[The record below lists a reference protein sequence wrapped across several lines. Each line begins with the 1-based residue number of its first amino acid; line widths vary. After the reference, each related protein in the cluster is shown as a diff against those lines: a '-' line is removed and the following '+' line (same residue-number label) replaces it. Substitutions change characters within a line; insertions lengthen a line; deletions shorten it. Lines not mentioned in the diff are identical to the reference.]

1 MPEHPKQIGKYTVT
15 RPLGKGAMGMVYEGF
30 DPVIERKVAIKIIL
44 GDYLEAA
51 EMQDA
56 IARFKR
62 EAQAGGRLQHPNII
76 GVYEYG
82 GDEALAFIVMEYAEG
97 DELKKLITS
106 GRRFELIEVFEIMK
120 QLLAALDYSHKQG
133 VVHRDIKP
141 ANLIILPGPK
151 VKVMDFGIARLE
163 TSNLTQTGT
172 AIGTPTHMAPEQL
185 MGHTADGRADLWAS
199 GVILYELVTGVSPFL
214 AESPAA
220 VMHKVLQAQPPKPSS
235 INTALPAG
243 FDAVIARALARKLE
257 ERFQNARE
265 FQAAML
271 QALQGKPVTA
281 TASAMKGTS
290 SAAAP
295 AQKPTGLS
303 IPPETLAEIER
314 SLTRHVGPLASV
326 LVKRN
331 LGEAKSVEDFF
342 RALAENVPEGDE
354 QQAFMKKMSAVKNAV
369 AKTQPLPAATSAGAG
384 PAATRTT
391 FTPETLAAAEKA
403 LATYVGPLARVL
415 IKDAAGKSGN
425 LKELYAQLAAH
436 IDSEEERRAF
446 LASFK

>member
-1 MPEHPKQIGKYTVT
+1 
-15 RPLGKGAMGMVYEGF
+15 
-30 DPVIERKVAIKIIL
+30 
-44 GDYLEAA
+44 
-51 EMQDA
+51 
-56 IARFKR
+56 
-62 EAQAGGRLQHPNII
+62 
-76 GVYEYG
+76 
-82 GDEALAFIVMEYAEG
+82 MEYAEG

-106 GRRFELIEVFEIMK
+106 GRRFELIEIFEIMK

-163 TSNLTQTGT
+163 SSNLTQTGT

-199 GVILYELVTGVSPFL
+199 GVILYELLTGVSPFL
-214 AESPAA
+214 ADSPAA
-220 VMHKVLQAQPPKPSS
+220 VMHKVLQAMPAKPSS
-235 INTALPAG
+235 INTALSAG
-243 FDAVIARALARKLE
+243 FDTVIARALARKLE

-265 FQAAML
+265 FQGAML

-281 TASAMKGTS
+281 TASASAMKSTAGAT
-290 SAAAP
+290 AAP
-295 AQKPTGLS
+295 AQKPAVLS

-314 SLTRHVGPLASV
+314 SLTRHVGPLATV

-354 QQAFMKKMSAVKNAV
+354 QQAFMKKMAGVKNAV
-369 AKTQPLPAATSAGAG
+369 AKTQSPPAAGSASASAAAK

-391 FTPETLAAAEKA
+391 FTPATLAAAEKA
-403 LATYVGPLARVL
+403 LASYVGPLARVF
-415 IKDAAGKSGN
+415 IK
-425 LKELYAQLAAH
+425 ELAAH
-436 IDSEEERRAF
+436 IDSDEERRAF
-446 LASFK
+446 LASLK